1 MGIVGLG
8 RIREGLC
15 RVLKS
20 IHCII
25 VCMYTGKNQCKML
38 TRALHFST
46 LPTGGVRMRHLGEK
60 DRLIEVE
67 TKMNRF

>member
-25 VCMYTGKNQCKML
+25 VCMYTGKPMQNVDKSV
-38 TRALHFST
+38 ALFDSSY
-46 LPTGGVRMRHLGEK
+46 GWSEN
-60 DRLIEVE
+60 E
-67 TKMNRF
+67 TFG

>member
-1 MGIVGLG
+1 
-8 RIREGLC
+8 
-15 RVLKS
+15 
-20 IHCII
+20 
-25 VCMYTGKNQCKML
+25 ML